1 MTGTN
6 KPFSNSACTLA
17 LTNPKKRLAF
27 AISKGMQTLPSPS
40 SDWKR
45 RWKSCTLLTTRSLVL
60 GHSSVEQQD
69 VCAQQAEAFSW
80 LLACGFVRDKVVS
93 TKSDHVNGRIG
104 PSKWW
109 CTIFY
114 TIKIDKTMRRT
125 QFYTIRAALIV
136 PTKSDLV
143 PVLLS
148 ADRKRALGCVHFQN
162 FSFQILLFIYH
173 IKSFTSCMEY

>member
-1 MTGTN
+1 MYYHVLV
-6 KPFSNSACTLA
+6 SCTLA

-136 PTKSDLV
+136 PTKSDLL
-143 PVLLS
+143 PVLQTENVPTS
-148 ADRKRALGCVHFQN
+148 MRKTAPSTWWLAPFGSKLPRVKC
-162 FSFQILLFIYH
+162 
-173 IKSFTSCMEY
+173 